1 MAAAGFPGSRGG
13 PRLTSPQAPPSLA
26 LAGDE
31 AGDDLGCAGP
41 PDADDRAQPK
51 ARPVRGAVGR
61 GRGNPGGAA
70 ISHPA
75 HSPWPPDRQ
84 RGAALRFAA
93 GDDRGRRDPIS
104 HPPRRAPPDPQH
116 RAGRGFHRLSRV
128 LFRACALFGGGNRR
142 GAGGRHSVCQA
153 ARAVCRAAAARRRH
167 PVVVLVR
174 GGDVRRAADRCRPA
188 LGAGAGRPFPARA
201 LS

>member
-1 MAAAGFPGSRGG
+1 MAAAGFPRSGGG

-26 LAGDE
+26 LASDE

-51 ARPVRGAVGR
+51 ARPVRCAVGR

-70 ISHPA
+70 INHPP
-75 HSPWPPDRQ
+75 HSPRPRDHQ
-84 RGAALRFAA
+84 RRAALQFAA
-93 GDDRGRRDPIS
+93 GDDRGRRDPLS
-104 HPPRRAPPDPQH
+104 HSPRRAAPDPQH
-116 RAGRGFHRLSRV
+116 RPGRGFHRLSRL

-142 GAGGRHSVCQA
+142 GAGRRHSVYRD
-153 ARAVCRAAAARRRH
+153 ARAVCRAAAARRRR

-188 LGAGAGRPFPARA
+188 LGAGARRPFPA
-201 LS
+201 SSS